1 MSFLPANI
9 DNAPKDTAARSAYC
23 NCLTWTSQDIQD
35 LNLSALKTKPCV
47 AMNQQ
52 CCLWVCVGVQT
63 VECPYSQTAAFCKI
77 RQLLPNCG
85 FFKQPQASLYC
96 TSYCCFTTA
105 RFHLNWSLLVSGQNF
120 GLGMSFGSHKLI
132 YTARHLTTGNI
143 FASIE
148 ASLSLVSGPRLLTS
162 VATSSWPRGDEAKIS
177 SQMGRGQD
185 PLKTHRF
192 GYFLYQFN
200 NHQY

>member
-1 MSFLPANI
+1 M
-9 DNAPKDTAARSAYC
+9 
-23 NCLTWTSQDIQD
+23 
-35 LNLSALKTKPCV
+35 
-47 AMNQQ
+47 
-52 CCLWVCVGVQT
+52 QT

-120 GLGMSFGSHKLI
+120 GLGISFGSHKLI

-148 ASLSLVSGPRLLTS
+148 ASLSVVSGPRLLTS

-177 SQMGRGQD
+177 SHTGRGQE
-185 PLKTHRF
+185 PLKTNRV
-192 GYFLYQFN
+192 YQFN
-200 NHQY
+200 NHQYDFITNMTVNRDGLLRSIQHQASLGHFTIFELEFLQASNVFCPREMPRLF